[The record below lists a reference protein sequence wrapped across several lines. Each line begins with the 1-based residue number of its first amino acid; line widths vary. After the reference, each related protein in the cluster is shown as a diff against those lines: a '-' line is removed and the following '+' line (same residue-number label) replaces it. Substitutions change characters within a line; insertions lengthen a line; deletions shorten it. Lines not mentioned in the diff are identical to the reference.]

1 LGKNLIWIDVVPG
14 TFKELGKMKVEIP
27 PEYIDLCT
35 NWHSGQ
41 DSMFYAISS
50 TGALSLGSIRPVD
63 RDSEALFVNDEE
75 WMLSLLNS
83 LECEIRDCLKYAS
96 KDTTVEEDFELL
108 TQFLEFTNK
117 MIADLNW
124 IESNNVS

>member
-1 LGKNLIWIDVVPG
+1 
-14 TFKELGKMKVEIP
+14 MKVEIP

-35 NWHSGQ
+35 SWHSGQ